1 MLLLSSKWLTVRDSF
16 KMHQNNKKK
25 RKKTSSQ
32 NKVFQKDNYKGV
44 IRATTEDSLS
54 RGAN

>member
-32 NKVFQKDNYKGV
+32 NNVFQKDNYKGV

>member
-32 NKVFQKDNYKGV
+32 NKVFQKDNYKGKNKKGKG
-44 IRATTEDSLS
+44 E
-54 RGAN
+54 N